1 MRVLQIVV
9 LAFCGF
15 TLTPSHGDLRF
26 GLRGGSRPRFFTI
39 ITSGLSSLQ
48 LVADL
53 VDPFPLFP
61 QPVDGAVYKFDSW
74 LGDEGAV
81 VRVLDRRRFPPPWT
95 VDEQRL
101 CFVVRDRTG
110 QAVARLY
117 FEDDSSGRSAGKLLS
132 RDKAR
137 WIAVRIMKLPELL
150 RRS

>member
-1 MRVLQIVV
+1 VPATLSIGRLPT
-9 LAFCGF
+9 F
-15 TLTPSHGDLRF
+15 TRA
-26 GLRGGSRPRFFTI
+26 LRGFQPMAAWPGSSICALGHRGVR
-39 ITSGLSSLQ
+39 
-48 LVADL
+48 
-53 VDPFPLFP
+53 PFPLFP
-61 QPVDGAVYKFDSW
+61 LAVDGAVYKFDSW

-101 CFVVRDRTG
+101 CFVVRDQTG

-117 FEDDSSGRSAGKLLS
+117 FEDDSSRRSAGKLLS